1 MSQNLFMT
9 EKTSAIRHFWNLV
22 RLEKTDIFSIYFY
35 ATLSGLLQL
44 SVPIG
49 LQAIIGFVLGAS
61 MSTSIYVLIALVVV
75 SVFIVGILQINQMKI
90 IERIQ
95 QRIFTRYAFDF
106 AEKIPKF
113 DLYKT
118 DQYYLPEKVNRF
130 FDTLSLQKGFSKLLL
145 DIPTAL
151 IQIFFGLILLA
162 FYHPF
167 FITRVVILVF
177 VFWLVLHLTRKT
189 GLESSIEES
198 IRKDEVIAWLQ
209 EIAKSIV
216 PFKFSQETDLNLKTT
231 DKLVVSYLIER
242 TKHFKVLL
250 FQYRVLVFLKTLITA
265 FLLGIGVYLLINE
278 KLNIG
283 EFIAAE
289 IVILT
294 IIAAVE
300 KLIKNLDTVFDVLT
314 AFEKLASVSE
324 NYSENIGILE
334 LDSNNIALELKDFSF
349 AYPNAQPIL
358 KNINLIFPAN
368 SIICI
373 KGNENSGKS
382 TLLKIL
388 CGNYSHFTGNIL
400 FNKIP
405 LESYNLEEVRQK
417 MGVYLGDPEIFTG
430 TVLENITMGNEE
442 ITPQFITQKAEEI
455 GFENFTQDL
464 LMGYLTPIDA
474 GGKGLSKSLARKIAL
489 LRALVLDSYLI
500 ILEEPWYG
508 LDQDHQAK
516 LMNYLLALSSS
527 KTVIVATNDEDF
539 AERCHYRYLLTD
551 GKVEAQ

>member
-1 MSQNLFMT
+1 MT

-61 MSTSIYVLIALVVV
+61 MATSIYVLIGLVVL
-75 SVFIVGILQINQMKI
+75 SVLIVGLLQINQMKI

-106 AEKIPKF
+106 ADKIPKF

-118 DQYYLPEKVNRF
+118 DKYYLPEKVNRF

-151 IQIFFGLILLA
+151 IQIFFGLVLLA

-167 FITRVVILVF
+167 FITLIFILVF

-189 GLESSIEES
+189 GLESSIKES
-198 IRKDEVIAWLQ
+198 VKKDEVVAWLQ

-216 PFKFSQETDLNLKTT
+216 PFKFNQETDLNMKTT

-242 TKHFKVLL
+242 TKHFRVLL
-250 FQYRVLVFLKTLITA
+250 FQYGVLVFLKTLITA

-278 KLNIG
+278 QLNIG

-294 IIAAVE
+294 VIAAVE

-324 NYSENIGILE
+324 NYSENEGVLV
-334 LDSNNIALELKDFSF
+334 LDSNNIGLELKDFSF
-349 AYPNAQPIL
+349 AYPNANPVL
-358 KNINLIFPAN
+358 KNINLVIPPN
-368 SIICI
+368 STVCI
-373 KGNENSGKS
+373 MGNENSGKS
-382 TLLKIL
+382 TLLKVL
-388 CGNYSHFTGNIL
+388 CGNYAHFSGSIL
-400 FNKIP
+400 FNNIP
-405 LESYNLEEVRQK
+405 LSSYNLETMRQK
-417 MGVYLGDPEIFTG
+417 MGVCLGDPEIFTG

-442 ITPQFITQKAEEI
+442 ITPDYISAKAEEI

-464 LMGYLTPIDA
+464 SMGYLTQIDA
-474 GGKGLSKSLARKIAL
+474 GGKSLSKSISRKIAL
-489 LRALVLDSYLI
+489 LRALVQDTDVI

-508 LDQDHQAK
+508 LDYDHQFK
-516 LMNYLLALSSS
+516 VMDYLLNLSPD
-527 KTVIVATNDEDF
+527 KTIIVATNDEVF
-539 AERCHYRYLLTD
+539 AQRSNYRFLLTD
-551 GKVEAQ
+551 GKVESR

>member
-1 MSQNLFMT
+1 MT

-22 RLEKTDIFSIYFY
+22 RLEKTDILSIYFY

-61 MSTSIYVLIALVVV
+61 MATSIYVLIALVVL
-75 SVFIVGILQINQMKI
+75 SVFIVGMLQINQMKI

-106 AEKIPKF
+106 ADKIPKF

-118 DQYYLPEKVNRF
+118 DKYYLPEKVNRF

-145 DIPTAL
+145 EIPTAL
-151 IQIFFGLILLA
+151 IQIFFGLVLLA

-167 FITRVVILVF
+167 FITLIFILVF

-198 IRKDEVIAWLQ
+198 VKKDEVVAWLQ
-209 EIAKSIV
+209 ELAKSIL

-242 TKHFKVLL
+242 TKHFKILL
-250 FQYRVLVFLKTLITA
+250 FQYGVLVFLKTLITA
-265 FLLGIGVYLLINE
+265 FLLGIGVYLLINDQ
-278 KLNIG
+278 LNIG

-324 NYSENIGILE
+324 NYSENEGILE
-334 LDSNNIALELKDFSF
+334 IDSNNISLELKDFSF
-349 AYPNAQPIL
+349 SYPNAEPIL
-358 KNINLIFPAN
+358 KNVNLHIPAN
-368 SIICI
+368 STVCI
-373 KGNENSGKS
+373 MGNENSGKS
-382 TLLKIL
+382 TLLKVL
-388 CGNYSHFTGNIL
+388 CGNYSHFSGSIL
-400 FNKIP
+400 YNNIP
-405 LESYNLEEVRQK
+405 LSSYNLEAIRQK
-417 MGVYLGDPEIFTG
+417 MGVYLGNPDIFTG

-442 ITPQFITQKAEEI
+442 ISPEFITQTAKEV
-455 GFENFTQDL
+455 GFENFMQDL
-464 LMGYLTPIDA
+464 SMGYLTPIDA
-474 GGKGLSKSLARKIAL
+474 GGKSLSKSVSRKIAL
-489 LRALVLDSYLI
+489 LRTLVQETNLI

-508 LDQDHQAK
+508 LDEDHQAK
-516 LMNYLLALSSS
+516 LMTYLLQLSSY
-527 KTVIVATNDEDF
+527 KTVIIATNDTEFSRKCDF
-539 AERCHYRYLLTD
+539 RYLLTE
-551 GKVEAQ
+551 GKVEFQ